1 MSQAAELAARLER
14 ISVDSYWAHRAG
26 GLRVA
31 LLRQMD
37 RLIASH
43 GEISQFDVERMD
55 TLLEQ
60 GYWILEN
67 AARGMWRKSY

>member
-1 MSQAAELAARLER
+1 MIKKMNQAVELAYRLER

-31 LLRQMD
+31 LLRHTD
-37 RLIASH
+37 RFNEH
-43 GEISQFDVERMD
+43 GGEMSPADAEALEV
-55 TLLEQ
+55 LLEQ

-67 AARGMWRKSY
+67 AAKEL